1 MFSALA
7 LSQGAPVMTMQ
18 KPSPQIWGLLILL
31 GLIWGSSFSVVTV
44 SLTGFAP
51 LTLAAIRIALAA
63 IVLLALAFGLGF
75 GLPTFA
81 SPTGRR
87 IWLHA
92 LGVALLMNVIPF
104 ALLSWGQLYVASG
117 FAGITM
123 AVVPLFVLPL
133 AHFLVPGESMNRKKI
148 AGFLM
153 GFVGVVVLIGPKAFA
168 SSGAEVESLARL
180 ALLGATFGYASGNI
194 ITRLAPPSPQ
204 MSFAAATML
213 LATIV
218 IVPLAYLVDGAPQA
232 PPLKAIAGVIYLG
245 LVPTAAATF
254 ILVKIITSAGSS
266 FLVLVN
272 YQVPIWAAVMGV
284 VFLSES
290 IPPQFL
296 IALGLILTGLAFS
309 QIKRPS

>member
-1 MFSALA
+1 
-7 LSQGAPVMTMQ
+7 MTLQ
-18 KPSPQIWGLLILL
+18 KPSPLIWGLLILL
-31 GLIWGSSFSVVTV
+31 GLIWGSSFSVVTIT
-44 SLTGFAP
+44 LTGFAP
-51 LTLAAIRIALAA
+51 LTLAAIRIVLAA
-63 IVLLALAFGLGF
+63 IVLLVLAFGFGF

-81 SPTGRR
+81 TPTGRR

-92 LGVALLMNVIPF
+92 LGVGLLMNVIPF

-123 AVVPLFVLPL
+123 AVVPLFVLPM
-133 AHFLVPGESMNRKKI
+133 AHFLVPGEVMSRKKV

-153 GFVGVVVLIGPKAFA
+153 GFIGVVILIGPKAFT

-180 ALLGATFGYASGNI
+180 ACLGATLGYASGNI
-194 ITRLAPPSPQ
+194 ITRLAPSCPQ
-204 MSFAAATML
+204 LSFAAATML
-213 LATIV
+213 LAALV
-218 IVPLAYLVDGAPQA
+218 IAPLAYLVDGAPQA
-232 PPLKAIAGVIYLG
+232 PPLPAIAGVIYLG

-290 IPPQFL
+290 VPPQFIL
-296 IALGLILTGLAFS
+296 ALVLILSGLALS
-309 QIKRPS
+309 QIRRPSSRPPPPD

>member
-1 MFSALA
+1 
-7 LSQGAPVMTMQ
+7 MTMQ
-18 KPSPQIWGLLILL
+18 KPGPQIWGLLILL
-31 GLIWGSSFSVVTV
+31 GLIWGSSFSVVTIT
-44 SLTGFAP
+44 LTGFAP

-63 IVLLALAFGLGF
+63 LVLLALAFGFGF

-81 SPTGRR
+81 TPTGRR

-92 LGVALLMNVIPF
+92 LGVAVLMNVIPF

-123 AVVPLFVLPL
+123 AVVPLLVLPM
-133 AHFLVPGESMNRKKI
+133 AHFLVPGEFMSRAKI
-148 AGFLM
+148 I
-153 GFVGVVVLIGPKAFA
+153 GFVLGFAGVVILIGPKAFL

-180 ALLGATFGYASGNI
+180 ACLGATFGYASGNI

-204 MSFAAATML
+204 LSFAAATML
-213 LATIV
+213 LAALI
-218 IVPLAYLVDGAPQA
+218 IVPLAYIVDGPPQS
-232 PPLKAIAGVIYLG
+232 PPLKAIIGVIYLG
-245 LVPTAAATF
+245 LAPTAAATF

-272 YQVPIWAAVMGV
+272 YQVPIWAAIMGV

-290 IPPQFL
+290 MPPQFIL
-296 IALGLILTGLAFS
+296 ALALILSGLALS
-309 QIKRPS
+309 QIRRLS